1 MKRTYLVLALTLFLS
16 ACFDAAERPQPKY
29 KVSDIL
35 VTKEQ
40 KDKLVSIVKVL
51 SDEKPKIKYLVY
63 ALSYSLNTTHAPRFA
78 DLIFSEAES
87 MNLDVKDYLH
97 RLTDHKD
104 DLETIVNLS
113 IQAAVENTFHSP
125 LIRKDVLDV
134 DEERYGELMET
145 VIIVS
150 ASTPV
155 RLSETLQF
163 INEMTVI
170 EDLSKEEMVNLLKN
184 KMLIDL

>member
-1 MKRTYLVLALTLFLS
+1 
-16 ACFDAAERPQPKY
+16 
-29 KVSDIL
+29 
-35 VTKEQ
+35 
-40 KDKLVSIVKVL
+40 
-51 SDEKPKIKYLVY
+51 
-63 ALSYSLNTTHAPRFA
+63 
-78 DLIFSEAES
+78 
-87 MNLDVKDYLH
+87 MNLDVEEYLH

-104 DLETIVNLS
+104 DLDTIVNLS
-113 IQAAVENTFHSP
+113 IQASVKNTFHSP

-134 DEERYGELMET
+134 DEERYGEILET
-145 VIIVS
+145 VIILS

-155 RLSETLQF
+155 KLTETLQF